1 MHRHRTTSILLF
13 SVALSMFGIALI
25 VVDVLHAIG
34 GIAHAFDGHAY
45 VRLCP
50 AATEAT
56 CLALSGWQLL
66 AIGLVAIAIGSG
78 LVVAAIRRWR
88 SGAATSR

>member
-34 GIAHAFDGHAY
+34 AIAHAFDGHAY

-50 AATEAT
+50 AAAEAA

-88 SGAATSR
+88 SGAAAPR

>member
-1 MHRHRTTSILLF
+1 MIHRHTTSGLLF
-13 SVALSMFGIALI
+13 AAALSMFGIALI
-25 VVDVLHAIG
+25 VVDVLHTIG
-34 GIAHAFDGHAY
+34 GIAHAFDEHAH

-50 AATEAT
+50 SAAEAA

-78 LVVAAIRRWR
+78 LIAAAIRRWR
-88 SGAATSR
+88 SEAAISR

>member
-25 VVDVLHAIG
+25 VVDVLHTIG
-34 GIAHAFDGHAY
+34 GFAHAFDGHAQ

-50 AATEAT
+50 ATAEAA
-56 CLALSGWQLL
+56 CRALSAWQLL
-66 AIGLVAIAIGSG
+66 AIGLVAIAIGGG

-88 SGAATSR
+88 SGAAASR